1 MKDDM
6 SRYKAALAQI
16 ADIASTAS
24 SGERSGRGAA
34 GNGGG
39 GTTVHGCS
47 VKALP
52 ARLHA
57 KAALLARQI
66 NPVNGPLRE
75 PLPGTSALPQ
85 VQRLVVDTARYWGPA
100 PRTLSVSFME
110 SADADLRAR
119 IVSHMNAWSEE
130 ANVGID
136 FAETAGTGQVRISRE
151 PGGFFSYLG
160 TDVLL
165 IPPSLQT
172 MNLESFTMGTPESE
186 YRRVVRHETGHTLG
200 FPHEHMRR
208 ELVERID
215 PQKAYPYFLQTQGWD
230 KQTVDEQVL
239 TPLDEADIFGTPPD
253 QDSVMCYQLP
263 GSITFD
269 GQPIRGGVDINA
281 TDAAFAAKIYP
292 MLPFSQQQ
300 AAGDVGDAW
309 PASEDVSVSV

>member
-1 MKDDM
+1 MKADV

-16 ADIASTAS
+16 ADIASTVS
-24 SGERSGRGAA
+24 SGEPSGRGAA
-34 GNGGG
+34 GGG
-39 GTTVHGCS
+39 GTTFQGCS
-47 VKALP
+47 VKVLP

-57 KAALLARQI
+57 KAALLARRI

-75 PLPGTSALPQ
+75 PLPGRSVLPQ
-85 VQRLVVDTARYWGPA
+85 VQRLTLDTGRYWGPA
-100 PRTLSVSFME
+100 SRTLSVSFME

-119 IVSHMNAWSEE
+119 IVSHMNAWSVE
-130 ANVGID
+130 AGVGID
-136 FAETAGTGQVRISRE
+136 FTETAGTGQVRISRE

-165 IPPSLQT
+165 VPPSLQT

-215 PQKAYPYFLQTQGWD
+215 PQKAYPYFLRTQGWD
-230 KQTVDEQVL
+230 QQTVDEQVL
-239 TPLDEADIFGTPPD
+239 TPLGEADIFGTPPD
-253 QDSVMCYQLP
+253 QDSIMCYQLP
-263 GSITFD
+263 GAITFD
-269 GQPIRGGVDINA
+269 GRPIRGGVDINA
-281 TDAAFAAKIYP
+281 TDAAFAASIYP
-292 MLPFSQQQ
+292 TLPFSPQQ
-300 AAGDVGDAW
+300 AAGDVAEDW